1 MANKE
6 QVYAKIAEA
15 IEEAEHDPDMSG
27 GEIVEYA
34 VETVKSTLGV
44 QCDSTYCGGF
54 DSPGYDIHCYAIAF
68 VTNEGELGLYDYQY
82 EIY

>member
-1 MANKE
+1 MVNKD

-15 IEEAEHDPDMSG
+15 IEEAEHDPDKSG

-34 VETVKSTLGV
+34 VETVKSAFGI
-44 QCDSTYCGGF
+44 QCETAYCGGF
-54 DSPGYDIHCYAIAF
+54 DSPGYKINCYAIAF
-68 VTNEGELGLYDYQY
+68 VTGKGEPGIYDYQY